1 MKTRVQIDRS
11 TNRQIETTTHIII
24 IILNFYANIC
34 VRFVLNHKLSRPVS
48 SPSESPALLSYTVYF
63 IFNLHWDSSQVKS
76 RFLCIVPVFDV
87 HFFGHRR
94 TSSYH
99 RFVQRNVQVP
109 DFMIDSLRFSFQIY
123 ILSESY
129 NNSSPSALLRFSVPD
144 GHKKKFP
151 AASC

>member
-1 MKTRVQIDRS
+1 MPTFVWDLCWIINSHVQW
-11 TNRQIETTTHIII
+11 
-24 IILNFYANIC
+24 
-34 VRFVLNHKLSRPVS
+34 VLLLL
-48 SPSESPALLSYTVYF
+48 ESPALLSYTVYF

-76 RFLCIVPVFDV
+76 RFLCIVPVFNV
-87 HFFGHRR
+87 HFFGHQR

-144 GHKKKFP
+144 GHKKKIPCSFVLTSRGSLWGFP
-151 AASC
+151 TDVICFYF